1 MNKLVVNIQNYNNV
15 NVVSSQDV
23 AIALGKNHSDVTRK
37 IKEVL
42 TVGEFSEREYK
53 TSKGNTYTEL
63 LLTKDG
69 FILLCMNY
77 QGYNEFKR
85 AYIDEFNRME
95 KALSELGEK
104 ERLYLGLFNKDPL
117 VVANSHKALVE
128 LETKPLIATIEK
140 QETKIKNLFEQ
151 IEDLVEKG
159 RNTTFD
165 IGTAAKLLN
174 YKGLGKTRL
183 FSLLRK
189 QGVLCKNNDPM
200 QKYIDNK
207 YMILVSKPHPYMDE
221 MYKQTRVTVKGLFA
235 LGRMLAKWGYE
246 SNISE
251 QELIEDIR
259 NLVG

>member
-1 MNKLVVNIQNYNNV
+1 M
-15 NVVSSQDV
+15 
-23 AIALGKNHSDVTRK
+23 
-37 IKEVL
+37 E
-42 TVGEFSEREYK
+42 
-53 TSKGNTYTEL
+53 
-63 LLTKDG
+63 LTKVEKFKVAMTSLQVAEITGKRHDNVIVDIDDESKKLGDEISLLIFQESEYTNERGRKYKMYNLSRDG
-69 FILLCMNY
+69 AMQLGARYDATTRYKMI
-77 QGYNEFKR
+77 QRINELEQ
-85 AYIDEFNRME
+85 II
-95 KALSELGEK
+95 GEK

-174 YKGLGKTRL
+174 YKGLGKTRM

-189 QGVLCKNNDPM
+189 QGVLCKSNDPM

-235 LGRMLAKWGYE
+235 LGRMLTKWGYE

-251 QELIEDIR
+251 QDLIEDIR